1 MNDWTM
7 GQRDDVER
15 HQKPPGDVPESTS
28 ADSSNVTSAPSISP
42 SDSRPVRVTEEHT
55 VLPAPHPSQNPSLD
69 QDSQRLLCRLRAGDR
84 EAAAEFALRYGPRIR
99 RRIAGKLGP
108 RMRRIF
114 DSQDILSTVLR
125 RFDNYVQKREFD
137 SATEEQLL
145 ALVVRIAENAV
156 IDKVRIVQRLERAE
170 SADGEIARAMINRL
184 RENQGGAHDEAAVDQ
199 VLDRAFDALENPIDR
214 QILWFWLAGRR
225 HSDAAE
231 YLDIPAERVRKRW
244 ERIRAAL
251 SESLR

>member
-1 MNDWTM
+1 MTDHAQNCAGPD
-7 GQRDDVER
+7 
-15 HQKPPGDVPESTS
+15 P
-28 ADSSNVTSAPSISP
+28 SAPIP
-42 SDSRPVRVTEEHT
+42 
-55 VLPAPHPSQNPSLD
+55 LAPNVESL
-69 QDSQRLLCRLRAGDR
+69 LVRLRAGDR

-99 RRIAGKLGP
+99 RRVAGKLGP
-108 RMRRIF
+108 RMRRLF

-125 RFDNYVQKREFD
+125 RFDNYVQNREFD

-170 SADGEIARAMINRL
+170 SADGEIARAMLDRL
-184 RENQGGAHDEAAVDQ
+184 RETGADPNDDAAVDRF
-199 VLDRAFDALENPIDR
+199 LDRAFEALDNPIDR

-225 HSDAAE
+225 HADAAE
-231 YLDIPAERVRKRW
+231 YLNVPADRIRKRW

-251 SESLR
+251 SQSLQ

>member
-1 MNDWTM
+1 
-7 GQRDDVER
+7 
-15 HQKPPGDVPESTS
+15 
-28 ADSSNVTSAPSISP
+28 
-42 SDSRPVRVTEEHT
+42 
-55 VLPAPHPSQNPSLD
+55 
-69 QDSQRLLCRLRAGDR
+69 
-84 EAAAEFALRYGPRIR
+84 
-99 RRIAGKLGP
+99 
-108 RMRRIF
+108 MRRIF

-137 SATEEQLL
+137 SASEEQLL

-170 SADGEIARAMINRL
+170 SSDGHVAHAMIERL
-184 RENQGGAHDEAAVDQ
+184 RESAPDANDEAAVDR
-199 VLDRAFDALENPIDR
+199 VLDRAFDALDNPIDR

-231 YLDIPAERVRKRW
+231 YLGIPADTIRKRW
-244 ERIRAAL
+244 ERIRASL

>member
-1 MNDWTM
+1 MTDWATE
-7 GQRDDVER
+7 QRDHSER
-15 HQKPPGDVPESTS
+15 HPNPPLVPGFTSAEPPHPGSDPSITASESHDAAVTDHPQNRAGPESD
-28 ADSSNVTSAPSISP
+28 AHGQPGHSP
-42 SDSRPVRVTEEHT
+42 E
-55 VLPAPHPSQNPSLD
+55 
-69 QDSQRLLCRLRAGDR
+69 RLLSRLRAGDR

-99 RRIAGKLGP
+99 RRVAGKLGP

-156 IDKVRIVQRLERAE
+156 IDKARIVQRLERAE
-170 SADGEIARAMINRL
+170 SADGEIARALLDRL
-184 RENQGGAHDEAAVDQ
+184 REPGADPDDASAVDRF
-199 VLDRAFDALENPIDR
+199 LDRAFDALDNPIDR
-214 QILWFWLAGRR
+214 QILWFWLAGRK

-231 YLDIPAERVRKRW
+231 YLDIPPDRVRKRW
-244 ERIRAAL
+244 ERIRASL
-251 SESLR
+251 GESLR